1 MKLQGNR
8 DFLFEK
14 YSKLSCR
21 NFDNTYSSKKS
32 IVFISHK
39 IINALN
45 LSLILLIFMLSF
57 LSFNSQRKWT
67 DFYSIIRDMRSIN
80 NQLIAYISL
89 TEESYI
95 NEIYKLDNFKK
106 ATSKD
111 LIYISTNIK
120 KTEKNK
126 LFHHFLN
133 LYKGIEEGRYQI
145 GNL

>member
-106 ATSKD
+106 TTSKD
-111 LIYISTNIK
+111 LIYISKNIK
-120 KTEKNK
+120 KPEKNK
-126 LFHHFLN
+126 FFQYFLN
-133 LYKGIEEGRYQI
+133 LSKGIKEGRYQI

>member
-21 NFDNTYSSKKS
+21 NFENTYPSKKS

-67 DFYSIIRDMRSIN
+67 NFYSIIRDMRSIN

-126 LFHHFLN
+126 FFQYFQN
-133 LYKGIEEGRYQI
+133 LCKGIKEGRYQI